1 MEDNL
6 ENNVGAPAEGP
17 VTPVAEEPAESN
29 VVAIEPDLPLV
40 EDPALN
46 AAEPAAEP
54 IDFEALQNS
63 ITELTNA
70 NAELTT
76 NYENAQNRIAELEE
90 ALANATTAT
99 ENANQRITELEN
111 SIAQYEAE
119 KAAIEEEKKNQLIGK
134 YEKLLDEEEIT
145 KIRSEVSNFSYSEL
159 ESKLAISFAN
169 KQMAGS
175 EEHVETIPLPEPT
188 VNQFALLIEKYRKN

>member
-119 KAAIEEEKKNQLIGK
+119 RTRLEDKRKNQLVEK
-134 YEKLLDEEEIT
+134 YEKLLTEEEIT
-145 KIRSEVSNFSYSEL
+145 EVRGEISNFTYSEL
-159 ESKLAISFAN
+159 ESKLAISYAN
-169 KQMAGS
+169 KQMAGNDS
-175 EEHVETIPLPEPT
+175 DVIPLPDPP
-188 VNQFALLIEKYRKN
+188 VNQFALLMEKYRKN